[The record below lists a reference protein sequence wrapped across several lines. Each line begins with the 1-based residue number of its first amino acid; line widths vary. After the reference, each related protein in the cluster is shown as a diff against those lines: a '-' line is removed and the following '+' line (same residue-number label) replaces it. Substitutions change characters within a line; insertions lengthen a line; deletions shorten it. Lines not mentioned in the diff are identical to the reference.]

1 MARVVVPV
9 LVLVALVG
17 GCSVNVPQPSPAASA
32 AARYQLASDGNSMI
46 DVVDGT
52 LYSSTG
58 GAWEKVH
65 GGPQP

>member
-1 MARVVVPV
+1 MARFVIPV

-17 GCSVNVPQPSPAASA
+17 GCSVTVPQPGPAASA
-32 AARYQLASDGNSMI
+32 AARYQLASDGKSMI
-46 DVVDGT
+46 DVFDGT

-65 GGPQP
+65 GGPHP